1 VGDCNGDS
9 EVTIDELLLM
19 VLDALQGS
27 VERCAAG
34 DRNGDGSVT
43 IDEIVGAV
51 ARALE
56 GCL

>member
-19 VLDALQGS
+19 VHDALQGS

-43 IDEIVGAV
+43 IDEIIGAV

-56 GCL
+56 GCS